1 MIISISKILW
11 RCTAE
16 EIRTP
21 SWCRGKIH
29 LYLNSWIIYSFHR
42 IKQLYSVNR
51 TITESYGKVAEWQ
64 RYTFQLP
71 FSHFWLT
78 EWQSFLMCLLFCWV
92 IKVYKETVSFGDNIR
107 LNTAFLDMYADERWK
122 SFVLHIRP
130 KNTVWFEKLC
140 VHFLYSY

>member
-1 MIISISKILW
+1 MTGKH
-11 RCTAE
+11 
-16 EIRTP
+16 

-71 FSHFWLT
+71 FSQFWEIWMAEFHLV
-78 EWQSFLMCLLFCWV
+78 FVVLLSN
-92 IKVYKETVSFGDNIR
+92 KSLKENCEFWGQHSSKYSSSWSVRRRTVEIIR
-107 LNTAFLDMYADERWK
+107 FTYQTKKHRLIWEIMRAFLIFLLIEGG
-122 SFVLHIRP
+122 FLI
-130 KNTVWFEKLC
+130 VWWPF
-140 VHFLYSY
+140 H